1 MADDFDLDLDDFGIE
16 IDSADS
22 SSYELE
28 QTTHRSE
35 MRILIIDPTHP
46 DSQLKRQLELS
57 GFACSQ
63 VDTGG
68 QAIQA
73 IAAGEFSAIF
83 FVASGDD
90 DDWIR
95 FIVSG
100 VNMRFEG
107 FPCAVLARTP
117 VPAEQ
122 ERLRSLGL
130 DLVIPSPIP
139 DPGELG
145 RLLDDLLGL
154 QATPSADQASSP
166 SELALLKRRL
176 RDAEEAER
184 LKSEELDQVKNQF
197 LLAINE
203 VSQKTTESTGLR
215 SEVSILRDR
224 SVVMRERLDSAKL
237 EILALKQQNAK
248 LLGGKVETP
257 ALSLEQG
264 KSSRQLQ
271 ELKGLLAALLP
282 FDQALEQALEF
293 LDELAI
299 VSGPRAQL
307 LQRHLRQLKMMR
319 QVFARIRTRL
329 ATADK

>member
-16 IDSADS
+16 TDHGS
-22 SSYELE
+22 LE
-28 QTTHRSE
+28 TAQVAQTTHRLE
-35 MRILIIDPTHP
+35 TRILVIDPAHP
-46 DSQLKRQLELS
+46 DSQLKRQLEIS

-73 IAAGEFSAIF
+73 IAAGEFAAIF

-100 VNMRFEG
+100 VNMKFDG

-122 ERLRSLGL
+122 DRLRALGL
-130 DLVIPSPIP
+130 DLVVPSPIP
-139 DPGELG
+139 SPAELG
-145 RLLDDLLGL
+145 KKLDQLLGL
-154 QATPSADQASSP
+154 QAEASPEPVSST

-184 LKSEELDQVKNQF
+184 LKSEELDQIKSQF
-197 LLAINE
+197 LQAVDE
-203 VSQKTTESTGLR
+203 VSQRASESTGLR

-224 SVVMRERLDSAKL
+224 STIMKERLDRAKL
-237 EILALKQQNAK
+237 EIMALKKQNAQ
-248 LLGGKVETP
+248 LVGGSVEMP
-257 ALSLEQG
+257 PLSLEKG
-264 KSSRQLQ
+264 TATRKLQ

-293 LDELAI
+293 LEELAI

-319 QVFARIRTRL
+319 QVFSRIRARL
-329 ATADK
+329 AAAEK